1 MGKGVLVVAAHPDD
15 DVLGC
20 GATIARWVQEGRQVV
35 VAFLTDGVGARSDA
49 DQAAADRRE
58 AAARAAAAIL
68 GVTDLRF
75 ADWPDNQLDQVPLLE
90 LARHAESLV
99 AELRPDTILTHH
111 PGDLNI
117 DHRRTCQA
125 VLTACR
131 PQPGFS
137 VRTLWSFEVASST
150 EWQIPNPGLA
160 FLPTA
165 FVDVSGHL
173 ERKLEALDAYQEEI
187 RDWPHPRSRQALE
200 ALARWR
206 GASVGVTAAEAFV
219 VHRLLT

>member
-20 GATIARWVQEGRQVV
+20 GATIARWAQEGRRVV
-35 VAFLTDGVGARSDA
+35 VAYLTDGVGARSDA
-49 DQAAADRRE
+49 DPAAGERRQ

-75 ADWPDNQLDQVPLLE
+75 ADWPDNRLDQVPLLE
-90 LARHAESLV
+90 LARHAERLI
-99 AELRPDTILTHH
+99 AEFVPDTVLTHH
-111 PGDLNI
+111 AGDLNV
-117 DHRRTCQA
+117 DHRRACQA
-125 VLTACR
+125 VVTACR
-131 PQPGFS
+131 PQPEYP
-137 VRTLWSFEVASST
+137 VRTVWSFEVASST

-165 FVDVSGHL
+165 FVDISGHL
-173 ERKLEALDAYQEEI
+173 ERKLDALDAYQEEL

-206 GASVGVTAAEAFV
+206 GSSVGVEAAEAFV